1 MAFGGKSENG
11 VEREKNDRS
20 LELDGGCPGIGEAID
35 PSGSRFRCAN
45 DVMERQN
52 RKRAAEKKKTS
63 MTTLGGRIV
72 KM

>member
-1 MAFGGKSENG
+1 MAFGGNSEKG

-20 LELDGGCPGIGEAID
+20 LDLAGGCSGIGEAID
-35 PSGSRFRCAN
+35 PSDSPFRCAN
-45 DVMERQN
+45 DVMDRQN

-72 KM
+72 EK